1 MPDNDALPPP
11 QESPVARSFNHRIR
25 HILPLLPPSEKRLG
39 EFVLRFPGDFAA
51 YSASELAEM
60 VGVSNATVSR
70 FIRRLGYENYEA
82 ARLHVRSENQ
92 VTQTT
97 AENESTEQNDWDSAL
112 SLAENNLRQTLSGL
126 SEEEVS
132 NIADAII
139 QARRVC
145 FFGTR
150 NNHNFASYLRWQ
162 LLQVI
167 PCADV
172 LPGAG
177 ETLGEYLPGFNQ
189 DDMLVVFD
197 LRRSQPVT
205 EQFARLAHQQGVK
218 ILYITDNYSNDPLSA
233 HWVLRCETKSTGPID
248 NHVAAMMLCHILA
261 SRVIQRVSASGKQRL
276 ALIEQ
281 AHDHLKEL

>member
-1 MPDNDALPPP
+1 MPDNDTLRPP
-11 QESPVARSFNHRIR
+11 QDPSVACSFNHRIR

-39 EFVLRFPGDFAA
+39 EFVLRFSGDFAA

-82 ARLHVRSENQ
+82 ARLHVRSESH
-92 VTQTT
+92 VPDVADESGQTH
-97 AENESTEQNDWDSAL
+97 QNYWDATL

-126 SEEEVS
+126 SGEEVS
-132 NIADAII
+132 NIADAMIK
-139 QARRVC
+139 ARRVC

-189 DDMLVVFD
+189 DDVLVVFD

-205 EQFARLAHQQGVK
+205 EHFSRLAQQQGVK
-218 ILYITDNYSNDPLSA
+218 ILYITDNYSHYHLSA
-233 HWVLRCETKSTGPID
+233 TWVLRCETSSVGPID

-276 ALIEQ
+276 AFIEQ
-281 AHDHLKEL
+281 AHDNLKEL

>member
-1 MPDNDALPPP
+1 MSDNNALLHP
-11 QESPVARSFNHRIR
+11 QQIPAARSFSHRIR
-25 HILPLLPPSEKRLG
+25 HILPSLPPSEKRLG
-39 EFVLRFPGDFAA
+39 EFVLRFSGDFAA

-70 FIRRLGYENYEA
+70 FIRRLGYDNYEA

-92 VTQTT
+92 ATDD
-97 AENESTEQNDWDSAL
+97 ADESESNSQNDWDSTL
-112 SLAENNLRQTLSGL
+112 SLAESNLRQTLSGL
-126 SEEEVS
+126 SEEEVCH
-132 NIADAII
+132 IADAII

-172 LPGAG
+172 LPAAG

-205 EQFARLAHQQGVK
+205 EQFTRLAQQQGVK
-218 ILYITDNYSNDPLSA
+218 ILYITDNYSTGNLSVN
-233 HWVLRCETKSTGPID
+233 WVLRCETKSAGPID

-261 SRVIQRVSASGKQRL
+261 SRVIQRVSAAGKQRL

>member
-1 MPDNDALPPP
+1 MPDNEALLPP
-11 QESPVARSFNHRIR
+11 EEIPVTRSFNHRIR
-25 HILPLLPPSEKRLG
+25 HILPSLPPSEKRLG
-39 EFVLRFPGDFAA
+39 EFVLRFSGDFAA

-82 ARLHVRSENQ
+82 ARLHVRSEND
-92 VTQTT
+92 VS
-97 AENESTEQNDWDSAL
+97 ESADDSEKTSQNYWDSAL
-112 SLAENNLRQTLSGL
+112 SMAESNLRQTLSGL
-126 SEEEVS
+126 SGEDVS
-132 NIADAII
+132 NIADAMI

-189 DDMLVVFD
+189 DDLLVVFD

-205 EQFARLAHQQGVK
+205 EHFARLAQQQGVK
-218 ILYITDNYSNDPLSA
+218 VLYITDNYSHYHLSA
-233 HWVLRCETKSTGPID
+233 TWVLRCETKSIGPID
-248 NHVAAMMLCHILA
+248 NHVAPMMLCHLLA
-261 SRVIQRVSASGKQRL
+261 SRVIQRVSVSGKQRL

-281 AHDHLKEL
+281 AHDNLKEL

>member
-1 MPDNDALPPP
+1 MPDKNESLPLEAMPIT
-11 QESPVARSFNHRIR
+11 RSFNYRIR
-25 HILPLLPPSEKRLG
+25 HILPSLPPSEKRLG
-39 EFVLRFPGDFAA
+39 EFVLRFSGDFAA

-92 VTQTT
+92 VSDIPEPQQPLG
-97 AENESTEQNDWDSAL
+97 QNIWDATL
-112 SLAENNLRQTLSGL
+112 ALAESNLRQTLSDL
-126 SEEEVS
+126 SADELDS
-132 NIADAII
+132 IADTLI

-162 LLQVI
+162 LLQVL

-189 DDMLVVFD
+189 DDVLVVFD
-197 LRRSQPVT
+197 LRRSQPITAHFV
-205 EQFARLAHQQGVK
+205 QLAQQQGVR
-218 ILYITDNYSNDPLSA
+218 ILYITDNYSHTQIPA
-233 HWVLRCETKSTGPID
+233 TWILRCETKSTGPID
-248 NHVAAMMLCHILA
+248 NHVAAMMLCHLLA

-276 ALIEQ
+276 ASIEQ
-281 AHDHLKEL
+281 AHDRLKEL

>member
-1 MPDNDALPPP
+1 MSDNDALIST
-11 QESPVARSFNHRIR
+11 EALSATRSFNHRIR
-25 HILPLLPPSEKRLG
+25 DILPLLPPSEKRLG
-39 EFVLRFPGDFAA
+39 EFVLRFSGDFAA

-70 FIRRLGYENYEA
+70 FIRRLGYDSYEA

-92 VTQTT
+92 LSDN
-97 AENESTEQNDWDSAL
+97 NESSSAGLNDWDADL
-112 SLAENNLRQTLSGL
+112 SLAENNLRQTLARL
-126 SEEEVS
+126 SEEEI
-132 NIADAII
+132 NPIADALI

-167 PCADV
+167 ACADV

-177 ETLGEYLPGFNQ
+177 ESLGEYLPSYNQ

-197 LRRSQPVT
+197 LRRSQPIT
-205 EQFARLAHQQGVK
+205 EKFARLAHQQGVK
-218 ILYITDNYSNDPLSA
+218 ILYITDNYGHYSLPAD
-233 HWVLRCETKSTGPID
+233 WVLRCETKSNGPID
-248 NHVAAMMLCHILA
+248 NHVAAMMLCHLLA